1 MHKSDRIVYE
11 KHRIKK
17 HRKNAHTLFGTQE

>member
-1 MHKSDRIVYE
+1 MQKSDRIVYE

-17 HRKNAHTLFGTQE
+17 HRKNAHAFFGTHE